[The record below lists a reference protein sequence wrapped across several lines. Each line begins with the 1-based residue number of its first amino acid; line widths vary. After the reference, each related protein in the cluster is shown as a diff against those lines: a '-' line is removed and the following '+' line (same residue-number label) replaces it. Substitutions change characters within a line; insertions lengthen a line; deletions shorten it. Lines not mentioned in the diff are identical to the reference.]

1 MGESTSGDAG
11 GDSATAG
18 SSGVLSLVI
27 LLNVFH
33 DCDGGGSTVS
43 VIVLDA
49 GVEYEVYV
57 GHLEFIYLVLS

>member
-27 LLNVFH
+27 LLNVFL
-33 DCDGGGSTVS
+33 DCDARGSTVS
-43 VIVLDA
+43 AIVLDA
-49 GVEYEVYV
+49 GVEYEVCV